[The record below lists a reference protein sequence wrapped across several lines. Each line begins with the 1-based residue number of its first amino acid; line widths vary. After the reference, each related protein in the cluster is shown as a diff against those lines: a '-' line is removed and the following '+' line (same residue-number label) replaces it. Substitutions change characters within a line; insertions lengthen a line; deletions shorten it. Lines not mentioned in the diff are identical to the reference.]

1 MARLTIQDKG
11 TFDVAGGKKLVL
23 AIEENGS
30 DIMHRCGGNAKCTS
44 CRVEFVEG
52 EPEQMTVVERGKLQE
67 QDNMGAFRLS
77 CQIRIEQD
85 MTVKPLMTVS
95 GMGVDDAGPTPG
107 DEITPEPEWTDISET

>member
-11 TFDVAGGKKLVL
+11 SFEVTDGTKLVL

-44 CRVEFVEG
+44 CRVEFTDG
-52 EPEQMTVVERGKLQE
+52 EPNRMTVAERDKLQE
-67 QDNMGAFRLS
+67 QGNMGAFRLS

-95 GMGVDDAGPTPG
+95 GMGMDDAGPTPG
-107 DEITPEPEWTDISET
+107 DEITPQPEWTDISET